1 MSVRT
6 IAMISASIILTGAP
20 ATAAPKQAPKDQ
32 GQSGA
37 AKYCLQYEN
46 DTGSRLRRQECRTK
60 EEWQRLGIDVDEGQ
74 RK

>member
-6 IAMISASIILTGAP
+6 IVMISASIILTGSP
-20 ATAAPKQAPKDQ
+20 AIAAPKQAPK
-32 GQSGA
+32 GQPGQ
-37 AKYCLQYEN
+37 KYCLQYEN

-60 EEWQRLGIDVDEGQ
+60 EEWQRLGVDVNEGQ